1 MHIWERV
8 SDYLQKISTV
18 ILAASV
24 IIWALEYFP
33 ADKTEHGANPEESYL
48 AMVGK
53 AVSPVMEPLG
63 FDWKMNVSLLT
74 GLPAKE
80 AIVSTMGIL
89 YHTTEEGDANLA
101 TVLREEKVFTPANS
115 WAFMLF
121 VLLYFPCVATVSTLR
136 KEVGAKWAGFVVVNS
151 LVLAWVCAFLAF
163 RIIGLFI

>member
-1 MHIWERV
+1 MSEA
-8 SDYLQKISTV
+8 Y
-18 ILAASV
+18 
-24 IIWALEYFP
+24 IIDAIRTP
-33 ADKTEHGANPEESYL
+33 R
-48 AMVGK
+48 GK
-53 AVSPVMEPLG
+53 GKKDGSLHEVKPI
-63 FDWKMNVSLLT
+63 SLLT